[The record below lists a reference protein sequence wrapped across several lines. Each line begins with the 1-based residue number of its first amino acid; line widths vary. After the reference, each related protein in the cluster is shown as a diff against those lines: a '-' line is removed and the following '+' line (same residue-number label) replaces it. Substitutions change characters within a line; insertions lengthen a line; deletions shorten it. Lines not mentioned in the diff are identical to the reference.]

1 MTYGNLWQGRV
12 LAFIVVVF
20 YLLGLAFS
28 VPRRRVDTISTKM
41 PSFSTN

>member
-28 VPRRRVDTISTKM
+28 VPQHITDIISAKM
-41 PSFSTN
+41 PSFLTN